1 MPQAEA
7 VYESVARLE
16 STEKRKRGDE
26 MSGVE
31 IIVSVILLF
40 VISIVTLVMF
50 ICMIA
55 FPTKSSRVP
64 PLPIKKQKEK
74 IKW

>member
-1 MPQAEA
+1 
-7 VYESVARLE
+7 
-16 STEKRKRGDE
+16 

-31 IIVSVILLF
+31 IVVLVAL
-40 VISIVTLVMF
+40 SIVLAIATLGMF

-64 PLPIKKQKEK
+64 PLPIKKQKGG
-74 IKW
+74 IK